1 MEFGYKRQWK
11 CKYCNRTWKSVTGSI
26 GKQCPDCC
34 STHIKA
40 TMAKPSPV
48 RMGLHPV
55 QRNADINLG
64 LSLLLEAQK

>member
-1 MEFGYKRQWK
+1 
-11 CKYCNRTWKSVTGSI
+11 
-26 GKQCPDCC
+26 
-34 STHIKA
+34 
-40 TMAKPSPV
+40 MAKPSPV